1 MFILTAAGCSPS
13 KDYLPETLG
22 DQTLSKRITGEEA
35 KEFVDNL
42 HFQKVAAERN
52 EIGFYEGER
61 GPATIY
67 ITYYGSS
74 DNAEADYQKMT
85 EKISPEN
92 SVFIGGE
99 YLDIEGKQVYRC
111 FGMGQTHFVFAHQK
125 ELFWISVNTV
135 IGKDVLTAYLDYIKS

>member
-1 MFILTAAGCSPS
+1 
-13 KDYLPETLG
+13 
-22 DQTLSKRITGEEA
+22 
-35 KEFVDNL
+35 
-42 HFQKVAAERN
+42 
-52 EIGFYEGER
+52 
-61 GPATIY
+61 
-67 ITYYGSS
+67 
-74 DNAEADYQKMT
+74 MT